1 MNRKLVIIVPLI
13 IAFLMV
19 YSILT
24 TFAKPSSQ
32 PATVTATTNQTLL
45 NRIGGPVWSVAKQGN
60 IAYLGIGHRLETVD
74 VQDPANP
81 VRLGQSEELTI
92 SLRSLVLTGTYG
104 YAPGSYGFYIFDLSQ
119 PAQPTIA
126 NFYNV
131 PSERINDIV
140 ISGTVAFIAENKNT
154 GATSGSGGLRI
165 LDISNPQ
172 NPTQIGL
179 YNDGDTFYAV
189 APNGSNAYVET
200 CQYNT
205 PASCLPGYA
214 TLDISNLSSP
224 SELQFYNIPS
234 DYYYD
239 LAINGNALY
248 RSNINAG
255 KIEIFNL
262 DNPAAP
268 ALANE
273 VFQSVRKLKLHGQ
286 RLFGSSFYGM
296 YVLDVSQP
304 ITPTLYG
311 HFLRSQFFGPWD
323 MDADNNYAYVAYG
336 DGGMRIVD
344 LSQPSLPQTGQHDI
358 VGNPTDL
365 AKVGGYI
372 YLVDASD
379 VKALDTSSPLTPTI
393 VVTYTANPARP
404 SRIQLEGNDVFLSG
418 LNGFEIVNVSNPVS
432 PTHRSSYHP
441 QGNWLADSIIRGSY
455 IYLAMDD
462 GYNDNLE
469 IVDISDR
476 DNPVLAAS
484 TGSLYRRGTGLAIN
498 GNYLFLAEN
507 SNGSSVD
514 SSLAIVDITNPAQP
528 QIVVSHTITGSLE
541 TLAMVNDYVYLGGQG
556 LRIVNVSDPLNPVDS
571 GAYRISGDRGYN
583 YEVTAKNGQ
592 LYVSA
597 PLTNGETAQE
607 ILDVSNPAAPVK
619 VGEYEY
625 LNGQTLSVNGA
636 WYEYAARK
644 EYGLYIYTS
653 TANGTNVFL
662 PLIVR

>member
-1 MNRKLVIIVPLI
+1 MNRKLVIVIPFI
-13 IAFLMV
+13 IASLMV

-32 PATVTATTNQTLL
+32 PATVTVTTNQTLL

-60 IAYLGIGHRLETVD
+60 VTYLGIGHRLETVD

-92 SLRSLVLTGTYG
+92 PLRSLVLTGTYG
-104 YAPGSYGFYIFDLSQ
+104 YAPGRFGFYIFDLSQ
-119 PAQPTIA
+119 PAQPAIA
-126 NFYNV
+126 DFYNL

-140 ISGTVAFIAENKNT
+140 ISGTVAFIAESKNS
-154 GATSGSGGLRI
+154 GAASGSGGLRI
-165 LDISNPQ
+165 LDISDPQ
-172 NPTQIGL
+172 NPSQIGH

-200 CQYNT
+200 CQYNNPT
-205 PASCLPGYA
+205 SCSPGFA
-214 TLDISNLSSP
+214 ILDISNLSSP
-224 SELQFYNIPS
+224 SEIQFYNMLS
-234 DYYYD
+234 GYYYD
-239 LAINGNALY
+239 LVINGNVLY
-248 RSNINAG
+248 RNNIDAG

-268 ALANE
+268 AFANE
-273 VFQSVRKLKLHGQ
+273 ISQSARKLKLHGQ
-286 RLFGSSFYGM
+286 RLFASSFYGM

-304 ITPTLYG
+304 VTPTLYG

-323 MDADNNYAYVAYG
+323 MAADDDYAYVAYG
-336 DGGMRIVD
+336 DGGMKIVD

-358 VGNPTDL
+358 IGNPTDL
-365 AKVGGYI
+365 TQVGNYI
-372 YLVDASD
+372 YLTDGPE
-379 VKALDTSSPLTPTI
+379 VKVLDITSPLTPTI
-393 VVTYTANPARP
+393 VVTHTANPAQP
-404 SRIQLEGNDVFLSG
+404 YNIQLEGNDVFLSG

-514 SSLAIVDITNPAQP
+514 SSLTIVDITNPVQP
-528 QIVVSHTITGSLE
+528 QIIVSHTITGPLE

-556 LRIVNVSDPLNPVDS
+556 LRIVDVSDPLNPVDS
-571 GAYRISGDRGYN
+571 GTYRISGDAGYD
-583 YEVTAKNGQ
+583 YKVAAKDGQ

-597 PLTNGETAQE
+597 PLANGETAQE
-607 ILDVSNPAAPVK
+607 ILDISNPATPVK
-619 VGEYEY
+619 VGDYEY
-625 LNGQTLSVNGA
+625 LNGQAISVDGN

-644 EYGLYIYTS
+644 ERGLYIYSAT
-653 TANGTNVFL
+653 GTNVYL
-662 PLIVR
+662 PIIVR